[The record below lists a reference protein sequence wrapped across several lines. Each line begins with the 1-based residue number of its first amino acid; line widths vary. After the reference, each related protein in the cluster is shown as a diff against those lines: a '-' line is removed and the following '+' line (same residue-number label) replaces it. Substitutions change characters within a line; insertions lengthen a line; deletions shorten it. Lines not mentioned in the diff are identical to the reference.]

1 MLGRF
6 LEISLHT
13 EDIAASVA
21 FYESLGFSQCATAD
35 TWPHPY
41 GVLTDGRITV
51 GLHQYKFPSPSLT
64 YVREEIARHSSEFI
78 DAGITLAFARTGDD
92 MFNEIG
98 FTDPSGQM
106 VTVLEARTH
115 FGSNRSA
122 REESLCGY
130 FAELSIPVSDFMV
143 AREFWEHLGFVA
155 LEEIESPY
163 LHVPLT
169 SDQLDLALHRPGTL
183 DRAAL
188 VFRDPAMPERVRE
201 LKERGVEFSRELP
214 RGLDPLANA
223 LLQAPEGTPL
233 LLLHE
238 P

>member
-6 LEISLHT
+6 LEVSIHT
-13 EDIAASVA
+13 ENIAASVA
-21 FYESLGFSQCATAD
+21 FYESLGFSQCVTAD

-64 YVREEIARHSSEFI
+64 YVREEIARHSREFI
-78 DAGITLAFARTGDD
+78 NAGITLAFARTGDD

-98 FTDPSGQM
+98 FTAPSGQM

-115 FGSNRSA
+115 FGSTRDA

-130 FAELSIPVSDFMV
+130 FAELSMPVTDFGA
-143 AREFWEHLGFVA
+143 ARKFWETMGFVA
-155 LEEIESPY
+155 LAEIESPY
-163 LHVPLT
+163 LYVPVT
-169 SDQLDLALHRPGTL
+169 SDQLDLALHRPPTL
-183 DRAAL
+183 DRTAL
-188 VFRDPAMPERVRE
+188 VFRDPAMPERMRE
-201 LKERGVEFSRELP
+201 LRERGIEFSPNLP

-223 LLQAPEGTPL
+223 LLEAPEGTPL